1 MNQKFNVTGMTC
13 SACSASVEKAV
24 KKLNGI
30 ESVNVNL
37 LSNSMT
43 VDYDEN
49 NIDKSEIINAVV
61 EAGYG
66 ASVFVRGE
74 NANNKKEKAANPV
87 EEELKKMKKRTII
100 SFAFLIPLM
109 YVSMGHMF
117 NLPHPSWLMGAENA
131 VTFAFIQL
139 LLTLPVVYVNRKY
152 YEVGFKTLFHG
163 SPNMDSL
170 IAIGS
175 SAALVYG
182 IFAIFRIGYGLGHND
197 LNIVINT
204 QRIYILNLQQ

>member
-61 EAGYG
+61 DAGYG

-74 NANNKKEKAANPV
+74 NTNNKKEKEVNPV
-87 EEELKKMKKRTII
+87 EEELKKMKKRKII
-100 SFAFLIPLM
+100 
-109 YVSMGHMF
+109 
-117 NLPHPSWLMGAENA
+117 
-131 VTFAFIQL
+131 
-139 LLTLPVVYVNRKY
+139 
-152 YEVGFKTLFHG
+152 
-163 SPNMDSL
+163 
-170 IAIGS
+170 
-175 SAALVYG
+175 
-182 IFAIFRIGYGLGHND
+182 
-197 LNIVINT
+197 
-204 QRIYILNLQQ
+204 

>member
-61 EAGYG
+61 DAGYG

-74 NANNKKEKAANPV
+74 NANNKKEKAVNPV
-87 EEELKKMKKRTII
+87 EEEL
-100 SFAFLIPLM
+100 
-109 YVSMGHMF
+109 
-117 NLPHPSWLMGAENA
+117 
-131 VTFAFIQL
+131 
-139 LLTLPVVYVNRKY
+139 
-152 YEVGFKTLFHG
+152 
-163 SPNMDSL
+163 
-170 IAIGS
+170 
-175 SAALVYG
+175 
-182 IFAIFRIGYGLGHND
+182 
-197 LNIVINT
+197 
-204 QRIYILNLQQ
+204 